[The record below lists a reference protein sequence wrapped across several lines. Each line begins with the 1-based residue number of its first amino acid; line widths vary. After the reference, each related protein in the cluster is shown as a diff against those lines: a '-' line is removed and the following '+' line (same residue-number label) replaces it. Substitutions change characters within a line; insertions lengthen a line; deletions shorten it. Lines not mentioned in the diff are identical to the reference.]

1 MHQNTLFKKS
11 CDFRRGVSQKY
22 SQIIVLFNSKCQN
35 QKQTGSRVQRIGWKQ
50 PWITH
55 TLFGGFEYYSAFD
68 WGNYTY
74 KSSTKI
80 TSWPNFNHKS
90 QVSIKIIIVFTGS
103 RDATTKSETVNPEFS
118 HIFFTNKIVAVK
130 KNNDKWLNCSDN
142 SWNFGFVDSELG
154 AASGEQIK
162 IDQRPFSVNSFY
174 TMSLEKNIHF
184 FDPLSPHLVH
194 I

>member
-1 MHQNTLFKKS
+1 MQWKSWIITSMHQNTLFKKP
-11 CDFRRGVSQKY
+11 CDFGRGVSQKY

-90 QVSIKIIIVFTGS
+90 QVSIKIIIFLILIDFDLIDLIIKNQS
-103 RDATTKSETVNPEFS
+103 ISQPPKSQVDQTSITNP
-118 HIFFTNKIVAVK
+118 
-130 KNNDKWLNCSDN
+130 
-142 SWNFGFVDSELG
+142 
-154 AASGEQIK
+154 
-162 IDQRPFSVNSFY
+162 R
-174 TMSLEKNIHF
+174 
-184 FDPLSPHLVH
+184 LVSK
-194 I
+194 

>member
-1 MHQNTLFKKS
+1 MHQNTLFKKP

-90 QVSIKIIIVFTGS
+90 QVSKVHTYILRRPQNFVKYLPYFCHIYVVPV
-103 RDATTKSETVNPEFS
+103 KSKVEISQNCVAFS
-118 HIFFTNKIVAVK
+118 EYMNFNTEHGNAKFLDFPS
-130 KNNDKWLNCSDN
+130 NDWRH
-142 SWNFGFVDSELG
+142 WNQNE
-154 AASGEQIK
+154 
-162 IDQRPFSVNSFY
+162 
-174 TMSLEKNIHF
+174 
-184 FDPLSPHLVH
+184 
-194 I
+194 

>member
-1 MHQNTLFKKS
+1 MHQNTLFKKP
-11 CDFRRGVSQKY
+11 CDFGRGVSQKY

-90 QVSIKIIIVFTGS
+90 QVSIKIIIYCSPDPGMQQP
-103 RDATTKSETVNPEFS
+103 NPKLWILNF
-118 HIFFTNKIVAVK
+118 HNFFHKQDCCCQ
-130 KNNDKWLNCSDN
+130 KNYDNWFNCSDN

-162 IDQRPFSVNSFY
+162 IDQTWITNPRLNTSKDRTIY
-174 TMSLEKNIHF
+174 ILGTI
-184 FDPLSPHLVH
+184 LVVKGLQ
-194 I
+194 

>member
-1 MHQNTLFKKS
+1 MQWKSWIITSMHQNTLFKKP

-90 QVSIKIIIVFTGS
+90 QVSIKIIILFTGS
-103 RDATTKSETVNPEFS
+103 SDATTKSETMNPEFS
-118 HIFFTNKIVAVK
+118 QFFSQTR
-130 KNNDKWLNCSDN
+130 L
-142 SWNFGFVDSELG
+142 L
-154 AASGEQIK
+154 
-162 IDQRPFSVNSFY
+162 
-174 TMSLEKNIHF
+174 
-184 FDPLSPHLVH
+184 LS
-194 I
+194 

>member
-1 MHQNTLFKKS
+1 MTNYLISNLQLTFLEVISAIVYYQLFNWGHTNQRRRSKFMQWKSWIITSMHQNTLFKKP

-90 QVSIKIIIVFTGS
+90 QVSIKIIIYCSPDPGMQQP
-103 RDATTKSETVNPEFS
+103 NPKLWILNFHNS
-118 HIFFTNKIVAVK
+118 SITSAK
-130 KNNDKWLNCSDN
+130 KWVGGPKK
-142 SWNFGFVDSELG
+142 
-154 AASGEQIK
+154 A
-162 IDQRPFSVNSFY
+162 
-174 TMSLEKNIHF
+174 KNM
-184 FDPLSPHLVH
+184 LT
-194 I
+194 